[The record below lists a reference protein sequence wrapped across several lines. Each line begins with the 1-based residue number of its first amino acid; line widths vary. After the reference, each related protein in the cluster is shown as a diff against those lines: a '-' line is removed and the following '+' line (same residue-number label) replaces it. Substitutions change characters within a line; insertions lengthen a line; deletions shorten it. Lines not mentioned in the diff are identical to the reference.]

1 MSYPFPT
8 AADEELF
15 SRFGIEPRSYTEEQL
30 DSASQAWDALRISGL
45 TPSLFVSLIAVCE
58 GSLAEATVLWD
69 GLRLHFQDGL
79 KQFQERSGRYYIAR
93 YSTTFLSE
101 RSCQRAFTDLAD
113 AGLIILWPRSRTIG
127 QKFRVD
133 WVELSLRLQGLKDS
147 QLPGLDGIGG
157 NDA

>member
-8 AADEELF
+8 AADDELL
-15 SRFGIEPRSYTEEQL
+15 SRFGIEPRSYTQDQL
-30 DSASQAWDALRISGL
+30 DLAANAWESLRLNGL

-69 GLRLHFQDGL
+69 GLRLHYLDGL
-79 KQFQERSGRYYIAR
+79 KQFQERSGRYYIDH
-93 YSTTFLSE
+93 YSTSFLSE
-101 RSCQRAFTDLAD
+101 RSCRRAFTDLAD

-127 QKFRVD
+127 QKFRID
-133 WVELSLRLQGLKDS
+133 WVELSLRLQVLKDS

-157 NDA
+157 TDA